1 MPLFRGGSFRLNG
14 NIRNSSDNDCVIC
27 ASFFLCLGFKGKQSG
42 LVTRPDM
49 PNAALT
55 IHYLQQYILSIGE
68 AKSAHLPLQRLKGG
82 ETIDF
87 PRPDEI
93 SAEDRYKNYM
103 KLVKRPRR
111 SG

>member
-1 MPLFRGGSFRLNG
+1 M
-14 NIRNSSDNDCVIC
+14 
-27 ASFFLCLGFKGKQSG
+27 GFKGKQSG

-68 AKSAHLPLQRLKGG
+68 AKSAHLPLQRLEGG

-103 KLVKRPRR
+103 KLVKRRRR
-111 SG
+111 SGWYFLHEFFDFSVTDGLVSRRVFAFAV